1 MFCGFKICFQ
11 NYFGAIRKKIIARNV
26 KKYFSCVMISDDPI
40 NSCVPHLMSLEYF
53 FFSSDY
59 FTLNHG
65 KTLENGANVKNSTL
79 FITCY

>member
-1 MFCGFKICFQ
+1 
-11 NYFGAIRKKIIARNV
+11 
-26 KKYFSCVMISDDPI
+26 MISDDPI

-79 FITCY
+79 LLVINSHFLMKFIHIFMKLT